1 MGVAD
6 IVKTENEPQSRVWGV
21 IFSLTPEQDRA
32 IAAKEGNP
40 SAYRQIWVEVT
51 DKDGAKHNCLTYEAV
66 VENNKTRKYLY
77 HKPFEKYYE
86 VIRKGGEDHGL
97 PQEFFEHLK
106 VASMTERNP
115 VAMRMNETSGM
126 VISDGD

>member
-1 MGVAD
+1 M
-6 IVKTENEPQSRVWGV
+6 
-21 IFSLTPEQDRA
+21 
-32 IAAKEGNP
+32 
-40 SAYRQIWVEVT
+40 T